1 MANSSKRFATVTE
14 NDLRK
19 LLDEKEAVNTKRAT
33 KTAVKVF
40 TEYIIEK
47 KISEP
52 QDKESI
58 AKVLKLFYAE
68 VRKILM
74 SKILMLLLNYKIVLT
89 SGPSPENFSG
99 GCKVILTD

>member
-1 MANSSKRFATVTE
+1 LSTCRYDASPLVYSKHEERINMANSSKRFATVTE

-52 QDKESI
+52 QDKDSI
-58 AKVLKLFYAE
+58 AKVLTQRTPKFERKKLY
-68 VRKILM
+68 
-74 SKILMLLLNYKIVLT
+74 
-89 SGPSPENFSG
+89 
-99 GCKVILTD
+99 